1 MTLCTLYL
9 SRCRRIL
16 VSAGLS
22 GLAIFSWMP
31 EPTDAASL
39 YTVAKTHVDVTAKNA
54 VEAKRLGVIEAERR
68 AARILFKRL
77 APFNSGDRIPRIQV
91 RLIEDMLEGFSVRA
105 ERNSRTRY
113 LATLDFTFRK
123 PVVDQLLTGYGIPI
137 VDQQAPRLTV
147 LPVYVAGS
155 KVVTSGRDPWRKA
168 WLRLDLAN
176 AVVPVKLARVA
187 PSLTAEIVTGILQGD
202 SNAYVKL
209 LQQYK
214 TRNLVLAIASI
225 QGDGRLMVQLVGAD
239 HTGSVSYRRLDR
251 VPGKSLT
258 PVVRRVAHVVHGILE
273 GRWKMS
279 RANAGGAVDGG
290 GLQPVS
296 LIVEF
301 SGLREWQAIRSRLSK
316 VPGVQ
321 AMAVG
326 ALSARSA
333 GVNLQFPG
341 GVEQLSTAVGAQQL
355 YIESQGNAWV
365 LRGN

>member
-1 MTLCTLYL
+1 MTLCTLYF
-9 SRCRRIL
+9 SRCRWID
-16 VSAGLS
+16 VSAGLLL
-22 GLAIFSWMP
+22 LAILPWTVGPAS
-31 EPTDAASL
+31 AASV
-39 YTVAKTHVDVTAKNA
+39 YTVAKTHVDITAKNA
-54 VEAKRLGVIEAERR
+54 VEAKRLGVIEAEKR

-77 APFNSGDRIPRIQV
+77 APFNSSDRIPRIKV

-123 PVVDQLLTGYGIPI
+123 SVVDQLLTGYGIPI
-137 VDQQAPRLTV
+137 VDQQAPRLTL
-147 LPVYVAGS
+147 LPVYMAGG

-176 AVVPVKLARVA
+176 AVVPVKLARVK
-187 PSLTAEIVTGILQGD
+187 PSLTADIVTRILQGD

-209 LQQYK
+209 LEQYK
-214 TRNLVLAIASI
+214 TRNLVLAIAGA
-225 QGDGRLMVQLVGAD
+225 QGDGRLVVQLVGAD
-239 HTGSVSYRRLDR
+239 HTGSLSYRRQDR
-251 VPGKSLT
+251 ISGKSVT
-258 PVVRRVAHVVHGILE
+258 PVARRVAHVVHGILE

-279 RANAGGAVDGG
+279 RANAGGALEGG

-326 ALSARSA
+326 SLSARSA

-355 YIESQGNAWV
+355 YLESQGNAWV